1 MDVAKIKEKIPVDLI
16 ERLKVVS
23 GTAEEEQQ
31 RQDYLQGI
39 CQRLMSDDIDF
50 ERYPVYFCIVDDE
63 NPNAAFVPGK
73 KPKILDEKEGFIKKG
88 KVG

>member
-1 MDVAKIKEKIPVDLI
+1 MDIAKIKEKIPADLI
-16 ERLKVVS
+16 EELKVVS

-39 CQRLMSDDIDF
+39 CQRLMGDDIDF
-50 ERYPVYFCIVDDE
+50 ERYPVYFCVVDDK

-73 KPKILDEKEGFIKKG
+73 KPKILDEKDL
-88 KVG
+88 